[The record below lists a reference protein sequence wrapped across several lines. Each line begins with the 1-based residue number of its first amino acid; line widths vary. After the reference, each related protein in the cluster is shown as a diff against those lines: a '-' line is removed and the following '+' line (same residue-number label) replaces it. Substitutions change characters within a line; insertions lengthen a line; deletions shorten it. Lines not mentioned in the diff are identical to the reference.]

1 MLPPWAP
8 DLLAFFGH
16 APLALLALG
25 VAIDLASLLRPAWDP
40 ESSGA
45 ISAYVGAAVTGLVL
59 YVAGPDTLASVF
71 QTEASTPVFDAF
83 LQYQWY
89 VLLFAVLY
97 AALRVGIA
105 FVPALNEQTALRTVF
120 VLIAAAGVYLAWEST
135 TLRAELVYRH
145 GVGVQPVAEMRSAR
159 APSSESGPEGL
170 QVREDAWSWTPAS
183 PGAWKDQVEWVDGS
197 PTDVQSFLFEPEG
210 DGPKGLA
217 MQIRDETVLLAV
229 PVEMGAS
236 EITAT
241 LNLDG
246 FDGTVDL
253 VHHVR
258 GAAYYDY
265 LQLDANRIRLA
276 RREGSA
282 VRIQDAADYALQGW
296 RTYRLLAGR
305 TQSRAFVG
313 DQMVVSGTDTPASP
327 GTTGLRISG
336 SGLIRLRSMSASPY
350 NPATNGN
357 GPASAADGAP
367 EARGEN

>member
-16 APLALLALG
+16 APLALLVLG
-25 VAIDLASLLRPAWDP
+25 VAIDLVSLLRPTWDP
-40 ESSGA
+40 ESNGA
-45 ISAYVGAAVTGLVL
+45 ISAYVGAAITALVL
-59 YVAGPDTLASVF
+59 YVAGPDALPSAF
-71 QTEASTPVFDAF
+71 QTDASTPVFNAF
-83 LQYQWY
+83 LQFQWY
-89 VLLFAVLY
+89 VLLFTVLY
-97 AALRVGIA
+97 AAVRVGIS
-105 FVPALNEQTALRTVF
+105 FIPALNEQTILRTVF
-120 VLIAAAGVYLAWEST
+120 ALIAALGVYLAWEST

-145 GVGVQPVAEMRSAR
+145 GVGVQPVADMRAAR
-159 APSSESGPEGL
+159 ATASESGPQGL
-170 QVREDAWSWTPAS
+170 QIRDNAWSWTPAS
-183 PGAWKDQVEWVDGS
+183 PGAWKDEIQWVDGS

-210 DGPKGLA
+210 DGPQGLA

-246 FDGTVDL
+246 FDGTVDI

-282 VRIQDAADYALQGW
+282 VRVQDAADYALQGW

-313 DQMVVSGTDTPASP
+313 DQMVVSGSDTPASP
-327 GTTGLRISG
+327 GTIGLRLSGTGLV
-336 SGLIRLRSMSASPY
+336 RLRSMSAAPY
-350 NPATNGN
+350 ETATNERSN
-357 GPASAADGAP
+357 PENAAPDASGQ
-367 EARGEN
+367 N